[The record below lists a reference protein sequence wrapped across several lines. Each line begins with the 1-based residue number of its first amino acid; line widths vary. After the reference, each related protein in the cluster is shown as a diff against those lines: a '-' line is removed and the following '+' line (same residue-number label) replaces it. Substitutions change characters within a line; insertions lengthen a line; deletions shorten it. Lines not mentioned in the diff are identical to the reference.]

1 VLESDLPVQKA
12 LRLAELG
19 VSTLICGAISK
30 SVNETVMSYGI
41 RVIPFVAGELQD
53 VVEVWLK
60 GVLDQDCFAM
70 PGCRSCR
77 TPSHQLS
84 GTDSVT

>member
-1 VLESDLPVQKA
+1 MQKA